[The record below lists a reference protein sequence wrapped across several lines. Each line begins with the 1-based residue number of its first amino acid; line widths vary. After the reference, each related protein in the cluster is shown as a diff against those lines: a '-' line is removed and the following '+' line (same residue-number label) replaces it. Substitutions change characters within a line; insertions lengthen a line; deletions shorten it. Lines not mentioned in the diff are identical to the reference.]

1 MDGEEEIFCDDSSRL
16 AMYLDGGIEPAR
28 THVMR
33 FVKDEIKHH
42 TVEEAFHDYK
52 TQLQEII
59 QKNPGEE
66 LSYVLV
72 GEEGP
77 DHAKSFTVE
86 VRLNSNVI
94 GKGVAH
100 SKKQAE
106 QYAAKQA
113 LELMGQNT

>member
-1 MDGEEEIFCDDSSRL
+1 MADAFEALL
-16 AMYLDGGIEPAR
+16 AAIYLDGGMEAAR
-28 THVMR
+28 QHVMR

-77 DHAKSFTVE
+77 DHDKRFTVE

-94 GKGVAH
+94 GAGEGR

-106 QYAAKQA
+106 LHAAKKA
-113 LELMGQNT
+113 LELMGQEV